1 LIISKID
8 ALQQENAEL
17 REANAELR
25 RDNAELRARVE
36 ELEEKLRSDS
46 SNSSKPPSSDPP
58 WADPKR
64 QKRTRDKGKR
74 KPGGQ
79 PGHEGNTR
87 DLLPP
92 DQVDEFVECHPPEYC
107 SCGGQVACDDE
118 DPQRLQ
124 NLELPESKAYVT
136 EFLIFC
142 GFCER
147 CGRLHLGKLPSGAP
161 AGVLGPRA
169 MAVVAILSGKYH
181 LSKRQVEEVLQDL
194 LGIQVSLG
202 TVSNTEARVSA
213 ALEQPVEE
221 AKAFVREQAVVY
233 ADETGH
239 KVAGK
244 KAWMW
249 TAVTA
254 AVSVFLI
261 RFSRGARA
269 AKELLG
275 ATFGGVLVSDRWGA
289 YNWVDATR
297 RQLCWSHL
305 IRDLVKIEARGGRS
319 AEIASAI
326 LDYVK
331 EMFVLWHTFQ
341 EGKRQRRW
349 LQRQMKVIR
358 EEVENLLEQGTVCG
372 HAKTQK
378 TCQRILKLK
387 NALWTYV
394 DVPSV
399 EPTNNS
405 AERTIRPYVLW
416 RKVSF
421 GTQSERGNLFVE
433 RMMTV
438 SATCRQQNRN
448 VLEYVTAAVRAYL
461 RGEAVPSLL
470 PQATGE
476 SIAVAA

>member
-1 LIISKID
+1 M
-8 ALQQENAEL
+8 
-17 REANAELR
+17 
-25 RDNAELRARVE
+25 
-36 ELEEKLRSDS
+36 
-46 SNSSKPPSSDPP
+46 PPSSDPP
-58 WADPKR
+58 WADNKKKGSQR
-64 QKRTRDKGKR
+64 GKR
-74 KPGGQ
+74 KRRPGGQ
-79 PGHEGNTR
+79 PGHEGKTR
-87 DLLPP
+87 ALLPP
-92 DQVDEFVECHPPEYC
+92 DQVDDFVECHPPTQC
-107 SCGGQVACDDE
+107 SCGGHVAYDNE

-124 NLELPESKAYVT
+124 NLELQKIKAFVT
-136 EFLIFC
+136 EYLFFSGLC
-142 GFCER
+142 DQ
-147 CGRLHLGKLPSGAP
+147 CGRRHLGKLPPGAP

-169 MAVVAILSGKYH
+169 MAAVAVLSGKYH

-221 AKAFVREQAVVY
+221 AKAYVREQPVVH

-239 KVAGK
+239 KMAGK

-249 TAVTA
+249 TAVTV

-261 RFSRGARA
+261 RFTRATKA

-275 ATFGGVLVSDRWGA
+275 AAFGGILVSDRWGA

-319 AEIASAI
+319 EEIASAI
-326 LDYVK
+326 LEYVK
-331 EMFVLWHTFQ
+331 EMFALWHTFQ

-349 LQRQMKVIR
+349 LQRKMKVIR
-358 EEVENLLEQGTVCG
+358 EEVENLLEQGEVCY
-372 HAKTQK
+372 HVKTQE
-378 TCQRILKLK
+378 TCKRILKLK
-387 NALWTYV
+387 DALWTYV
-394 DVPSV
+394 DVPGV
-399 EPTNNS
+399 DPTNNL

-416 RKVSF
+416 RRVSF

-438 SATCRQQNRN
+438 SATCRQQERN
-448 VLEYVTAAVRAYL
+448 VLEYVTAAVRAHL
-461 RGEAVPSLL
+461 QREAIPSLL
-470 PQATGE
+470 PQAPGE
-476 SIAVAA
+476 LTAAAA